1 MRKGELKMNISNEL
15 ATVFNRLREY
25 EIGIHEAIPTLLRV
39 KIVKKAITAEQKD
52 ENLFE
57 AMKQI
62 TESNMENFKGDEQLF
77 NRLYN
82 LLVDVDI
89 FAFMSFW
96 GNSEKDYSRAFQLP
110 QALRQLIDDKI
121 AEDTGDKVLFPE
133 AEYIL
138 SGIVELAEKYPNKR
152 FVIPT
157 MNLVMFQ
164 LQTLAYESYPN
175 IDVVCANIYDADFTD
190 EKYDFI
196 FSFPA
201 LNVKNISNKGVFI
214 DQYSDLIAAE
224 NLLRVLSSDGR
235 LIILLPARITFS
247 GGSAEKMRRFIEQ
260 NYRIDAISAMPNGL
274 LYPFT
279 GIRTYLLE
287 FTVGVTKGIQV
298 NAYESSQK
306 NLKDGMKTMFCSKHR
321 MISREELEELGNWN
335 IELLWAEKD
344 EAMEQYQNSSLR
356 KVKLEE
362 VAEVF
367 RGKAVKD
374 KNDAGNIGIINISNV
389 IGVNIDYSEIEYFE
403 DEVRNVMKYE
413 LKTGDV
419 LFTNRGT
426 AIRSGVFKEQNKI
439 CIPSANLTVIR
450 PGTMLNGKYLSIFME
465 SPVGQKLL
473 KSIQRGVS
481 ILNINHKDLCELIIP
496 LPSLYGQERIVAEY
510 EEEMNLCQK
519 VTTEAKER
527 WDMARIN
534 LYKRLY

>member
-1 MRKGELKMNISNEL
+1 MNKSNEL
-15 ATVFNRLREY
+15 ATVFNRLQEY
-25 EIGIHEAIPTLLRV
+25 GIGIQENIPTLLRV
-39 KIVKKAITAEQKD
+39 KLVKKAITAGQKD
-52 ENLFE
+52 KNLFE

-110 QALRQLIDDKI
+110 QALCQLIDDKI

-157 MNLVMFQ
+157 MNPVMFQ

-175 IDVVCANIYDADFTD
+175 VDVVCTNIYDADFTD

-201 LNVKNISNKGVFI
+201 LNMKNISNKGVFI

-235 LIILLPARITFS
+235 LIILLPARITFG
-247 GGSAEKMRRFIEQ
+247 GGSAERMRRFIEQ
-260 NYRIDAISAMPNGL
+260 NYRIDTISAMPNGL

-287 FTVGVTKGIQV
+287 FTEGVTKEIQV

-306 NLKDGMKTMFCSKHR
+306 NLKDGMKKMFCCKQR
-321 MISREELEELGNWN
+321 MVSREELEELGNWN

-389 IGVNIDYSEIEYFE
+389 IGVNMDYSEIEYFD

-450 PGTMLNGKYLSIFME
+450 PGAMLNGKYLSIFME

-481 ILNINHKDLCELIIP
+481 ILNINHKDLCELMIP
-496 LPSLYGQERIVAEY
+496 LPSLYEQERIVAEY
-510 EEEMNLCQK
+510 EEEMNLYQK

-534 LYKRLY
+534 LYKKLY